1 MLRRIVGFEMPVT
14 RLEGNFKLGQN
25 RSIED
30 RRCTIGGLAKEGS
43 PEAARLAEFM
53 SRRAGV

>member
-1 MLRRIVGFEMPVT
+1 MTAAGQG
-14 RLEGNFKLGQN
+14 LE
-25 RSIED
+25 
-30 RRCTIGGLAKEGS
+30 KEGS